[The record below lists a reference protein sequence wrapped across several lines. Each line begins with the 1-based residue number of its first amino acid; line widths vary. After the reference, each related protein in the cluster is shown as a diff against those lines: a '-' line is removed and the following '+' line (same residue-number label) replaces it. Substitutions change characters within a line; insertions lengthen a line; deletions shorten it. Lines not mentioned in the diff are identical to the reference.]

1 MSFALFMA
9 YDGDPLVVC
18 EMSSRGLVRCPCT
31 EATMTAVRASLRV
44 WPRAVVAV
52 AEEAGVG
59 LRTAQDAL
67 AWLAR
72 DGEAAN
78 EGGKW
83 RSA

>member
-1 MSFALFMA
+1 MSFAL
-9 YDGDPLVVC
+9 YDHHEEPPVLGVMYAPVPIY
-18 EMSSRGLVRCPCT
+18 CPCSDDT
-31 EATMTAVRASLRV
+31 LAAVRASLRA
-44 WPRAVVAV
+44 WARPSASV

-72 DGEAAN
+72 DGEAVN